1 MSSSDDPL
9 SVAWRLILVVVRGR
23 HAVRHRPAAGRPRG
37 VVVVNRLPDRLFA
50 IVARIYRAQDRLR
63 RDEAREAAE
72 RRDREQRAHYER
84 LRAQH
89 AAGECGGAPRCPYV
103 PCVEPVGW
111 GVS

>member
-1 MSSSDDPL
+1 M
-9 SVAWRLILVVVRGR
+9 
-23 HAVRHRPAAGRPRG
+23 
-37 VVVVNRLPDRLFA
+37 VNRLPDRLFA

-89 AAGECGGAPRCPYV
+89 AAGEY
-103 PCVEPVGW
+103 
-111 GVS
+111 GVTITTVSHVARRITWAHLS